1 MSEDNK
7 KNARRKS
14 RVIAVEILFMYYSRN
29 EKISIEDCSDFVLK
43 EIQENTEEDEFSR
56 KIIDLV
62 IDNHSKI
69 SLIIKTITTNLPS
82 EKIVLINKLILMLGI
97 VEIKYIGTPPVVVI
111 NEYVE
116 IAKSFGENK
125 SGGFINGVLDSFRQ
139 NLSQ

>member
-43 EIQENTEEDEFSR
+43 EIQENTKEDEFSK

-116 IAKSFGENK
+116 IAKSFGENN
-125 SGGFINGVLDSFRQ
+125 SGGFINEVLDCFRH

>member
-14 RVIAVEILFMYYSRN
+14 RVIAVEILFMYYSRDK
-29 EKISIEDCSDFVLK
+29 KISIEDCSDFVLK

-97 VEIKYIGTPPVVVI
+97 VEIKYIGTPPIVVI

-125 SGGFINGVLDSFRQ
+125 SGSFINGVLDSFRQ

>member
-14 RVIAVEILFMYYSRN
+14 RVIAVEILFMYYSRDK
-29 EKISIEDCSDFVLK
+29 KISIEDCSDFVLK
-43 EIQENTEEDEFSR
+43 EIQENTEEDKFSR

-62 IDNHSKI
+62 IDNYSKI

-97 VEIKYIGTPPVVVI
+97 VEIKYIGTPPIVVI

-125 SGGFINGVLDSFRQ
+125 SGSFINGVLDSFRQ